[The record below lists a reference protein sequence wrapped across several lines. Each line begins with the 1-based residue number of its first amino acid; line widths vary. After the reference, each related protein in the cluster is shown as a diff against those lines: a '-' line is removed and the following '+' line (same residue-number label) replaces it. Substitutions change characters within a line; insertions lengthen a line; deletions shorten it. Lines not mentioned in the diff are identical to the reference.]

1 MRELLLALALVA
13 FSSEPQEIRSERGL
27 VATVWARTSSPARTS
42 ELTER
47 AVYSSI
53 STGEI
58 LGRIRFHDAWRDYRG
73 QEVPAGIYTLRYAVQ
88 PLLKDHAGTS
98 RWRDFAIVGE
108 RDGHPWVMALV
119 PPDEAYF
126 MMKLGDL
133 RIGISIDASAESA
146 F

>member
-1 MRELLLALALVA
+1 MRELLLAIALVA

-42 ELTER
+42 ELAER
-47 AVYSSI
+47 AYYSSI
-53 STGEI
+53 SPGEI

-98 RWRDFAIVGE
+98 RWRDFAIVGK

-119 PPDEAYF
+119 PPDEADF
-126 MMKLGDL
+126 VMTLGDM
-133 RIGISIDASAESA
+133 RIGMLIEASAESA